1 MVIHSQQK
9 QRALNII
16 WNAAADYTVKS
27 EFEGYDAEGRADLY
41 WNYIIGAVHR
51 HCDFARLQS
60 YFDRVRPDP
69 NRPFYEGL
77 AWIGLENY
85 AFAKSRDERPV
96 LESLRQAYAESVLA
110 GRRPEAFYYLI
121 DEISKAH
128 FARALG
134 QNPPVRDQVAALLEM
149 LEFDAAATTEEIV
162 LRLNQVVDQH
172 FPLAQDRK
180 KSPLFHIDLPFRFNL
195 PLKKKH
201 PGGLQNPFL
210 DISLLNLFN
219 TAASTPGEEPAETDK
234 KAKHSRKSLSWEAIK
249 EQQESKA
256 RETIQARY
264 GLSMLSEAQT
274 RALEQQLCTGNH
286 KDCRL
291 HFTRGEFAAQT
302 ESDHRK
308 AVLKQREKNR
318 QHFKENLARNH
329 NSILKLTNI
338 IKNTLLIHFEPSTY
352 RSESGQLVSGRV
364 WRNLHLNDNRVFL
377 KSTRDDIGS
386 LSVDLLLDA
395 SGSQIDRQ
403 EMLASQGYI
412 IAESL
417 QRCQIP
423 VRVFSFCTNSN
434 FTVINLFRNYDETS
448 KNDAV
453 FNYRASG
460 CNRDGLAI
468 RTVLHLIEKT
478 HYDHRILIVLSD
490 GKPVDPHGIGGNRTD
505 PDLNFYA
512 DTVGVNDAALEVRRG
527 RLNGISI
534 LCVFT
539 GLDEDIP
546 AAQKIYGNDLVF
558 IKSPEKFADI
568 VGVLLKNEL
577 RNI

>member
-1 MVIHSQQK
+1 MVIHSQEK

-16 WNAAADYTVKS
+16 WNAAADYAVKS

-41 WNYIIGAVHR
+41 WNYIIGAIHR
-51 HCDFARLQS
+51 HCDFDQLQT
-60 YFDRVRPDP
+60 YFDRVRPDSD
-69 NRPFYEGL
+69 RAFYEGL

-85 AFAKSRDERPV
+85 AFERGRDERPV
-96 LESLRQAYAESVLA
+96 LEDLRRAYAESVLG
-110 GRRPEAFYYLI
+110 GRRPEEFYFLV

-128 FARALG
+128 FARATGL
-134 QNPPVRDQVAALLEM
+134 QPPVREQVAAVLEM
-149 LEFDAAATTEEIV
+149 LEFGADATTEEIV

-180 KSPLFHIDLPFRFNL
+180 KAHLFHIELPFRLNL

-201 PGGLQNPFL
+201 PGSLQNPFL
-210 DISLLNLFN
+210 DISLLNVFN
-219 TAASTPGEEPAETDK
+219 TAAGTPGEEPADPDK
-234 KAKHSRKSLSWEAIK
+234 KSEHSRKNLSWEAIK

-264 GLSMLSEAQT
+264 GVSMLPEAQT
-274 RALEQQLCTGNH
+274 RVLEQQLCTGNH

-308 AVLKQREKNR
+308 AVLKQREKNQ

-352 RSESGQLVSGRV
+352 RSESGQLVGGRV

-434 FTVINLFRNYDETS
+434 FTVINLFRNYDEDG
-448 KNDAV
+448 KNEAV

-468 RTVLHLIEKT
+468 RAALHLIEKSQ
-478 HYDHRILIVLSD
+478 YDHRILIVLSD

-558 IKSPEKFADI
+558 IKSAEKFADI

>member
-1 MVIHSQQK
+1 V
-9 QRALNII
+9 
-16 WNAAADYTVKS
+16 
-27 EFEGYDAEGRADLY
+27 G
-41 WNYIIGAVHR
+41 
-51 HCDFARLQS
+51 LQ
-60 YFDRVRPDP
+60 
-69 NRPFYEGL
+69 
-77 AWIGLENY
+77 
-85 AFAKSRDERPV
+85 
-96 LESLRQAYAESVLA
+96 
-110 GRRPEAFYYLI
+110 
-121 DEISKAH
+121 
-128 FARALG
+128 
-134 QNPPVRDQVAALLEM
+134 PPVREQVAAVLEM
-149 LEFDAAATTEEIV
+149 LEFGADATTEEIV
-162 LRLNQVVDQH
+162 LRLNQIVDQH

-180 KSPLFHIDLPFRFNL
+180 RARLFHIELPFRLNL
-195 PLKKKH
+195 PLKNKH

-210 DISLLNLFN
+210 DISLLNVFN
-219 TAASTPGEEPAETDK
+219 TAAGTPGEEPADPDK
-234 KAKHSRKSLSWEAIK
+234 KAEHSRKNLSWEAIK

-264 GLSMLSEAQT
+264 GVSMLPEAQT

-308 AVLKQREKNR
+308 AVLKQREKNQ

-352 RSESGQLVSGRV
+352 RSESGQLVGGRV

-434 FTVINLFRNYDETS
+434 FTVINLFRNYDEDG
-448 KNDAV
+448 KNESV

-468 RTVLHLIEKT
+468 RAALHLIEKSQ
-478 HYDHRILIVLSD
+478 YDHRILIVLSD

-558 IKSPEKFADI
+558 IKSAEKFADI